1 MDSTDR
7 PWSRENSGAAA
18 WRGPSPQSVFR
29 RGLDP
34 VAALQPVTVLIADD
48 EPVVRMVLE
57 DMLLKLGY
65 HVLCAVDG
73 LQALEI
79 FRQHQDVINVL
90 VFDLSMPNMDGEEL
104 FSRVRQLSPETKT
117 IMITGYNEIVSLD
130 HLRSQGLSGFI
141 AKPFGVDEIKSEI
154 GRVLSP

>member
-7 PWSRENSGAAA
+7 SWSREKAGAAA
-18 WRGPSPQSVFR
+18 WGGTPSGTIFR
-29 RGLDP
+29 SGLDP
-34 VAALQPVTVLIADD
+34 ATALRPVTVLIADD

-65 HVLCAVDG
+65 HVLSAIDG
-73 LQALEI
+73 LQALDV
-79 FRQHQDVINVL
+79 FRQYQDVIDVL
-90 VFDLSMPNMDGEEL
+90 VFDMSMPNMDGEEL
-104 FSRVRQLSPETKT
+104 FLQVRQLSPQTRT

-154 GRVLSP
+154 GRVLQA